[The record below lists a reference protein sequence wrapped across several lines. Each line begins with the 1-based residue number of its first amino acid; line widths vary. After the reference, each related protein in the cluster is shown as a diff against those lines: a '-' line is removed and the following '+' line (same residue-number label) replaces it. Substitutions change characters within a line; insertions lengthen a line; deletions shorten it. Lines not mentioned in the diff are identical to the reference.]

1 MGLEPT
7 QAEAYKNLNL
17 ARLPI
22 PTLPHDHYLC
32 YQVFAEMSM
41 LIFKIFEKILKTYIF
56 PARLQKYAGTLHLH
70 EESLLPSLYIALHE
84 YKYDDTVLWTEPDQW
99 LS

>member
-22 PTLPHDHYLC
+22 PTLPHDHKLC
-32 YQVFAEMSM
+32 YQVFAEMSIT
-41 LIFKIFEKILKTYIF
+41 IFNFFRKLRKLKFST
-56 PARLQKYAGTLHLH
+56 PSQKCAGTPHLH
-70 EESLLPSLYIALHE
+70 TKSSSPVLGTVLHE
-84 YKYDDTVLWTEPDQW
+84 YTYDGMV
-99 LS
+99 

>member
-32 YQVFAEMSM
+32 YQVFAEMSII
-41 LIFKIFEKILKTYIF
+41 IFKVYQKIVKTHLF
-56 PARLQKYAGTLHLH
+56 RAMLQKCAETLHPSAK
-70 EESLLPSLYIALHE
+70 SLLPFLYIVLHE
-84 YKYDDTVLWTEPDQW
+84 CKYGDMAL
-99 LS
+99 